1 MTEGSA
7 AAPKLTDRDEFRFLA
22 DLVFKRSSGDQTFVA
37 LQDQHGGTVRFAN
50 NQVIQNVDTRRIS
63 FSVTVAFGRRHGT
76 AGTTD
81 LTAGS
86 VQEALT
92 RAERLARVAPEDPEY
107 LPPVEPQSY
116 PTVPTA
122 RPETAAA
129 GPSGRLAH
137 ARQAIELCRAERLT
151 AAGIVSSCAAA
162 VGVAASNGLF
172 AHEERTEAR
181 FSLTAQEGEAT
192 GWASA
197 AHRSIDRLAVR
208 ERTRFAIDKAK
219 QSVEAKEMPAGRYT
233 VILEA
238 PAVAGLLTWF
248 IWMLDAKA
256 FYKGTS
262 PFSGKLGQRIVD
274 PRLSL
279 KNRPDHPDLLG
290 YGFTSEGLPVNNSTW
305 IDGGVLRQLSYDRFT
320 AKEHGVDRIATL
332 ESPLLSGDEWA
343 KAGVGDLIR
352 STARGVLVTTF
363 WYIRTV
369 NPTDLTLTGMTRD
382 GTFLVEDGRITT
394 AVRNF
399 RFHDSPLRAFN
410 EIEAFTV
417 PEEAVT
423 TETGKLLVPAMKI
436 RDFNFS
442 SVTRF

>member
-1 MTEGSA
+1 MTKGSA
-7 AAPKLTDRDEFRFLA
+7 AVPKLTDRDEFRFLA
-22 DLVFKRSSGDQTFVA
+22 DLVFKHSSGDHTFVS
-37 LQDQHGGTVRFAN
+37 LHDQRGGTVRFAN
-50 NQVIQNVDTRRIS
+50 NQVVQNVDTRRIS
-63 FSVTVAFGRRHGT
+63 FSVTVAFGRRHGS

-86 VQEALT
+86 VQETLK
-92 RAERLARVAPEDPEY
+92 RAERLARVSPEDPEY
-107 LPPVEPQSY
+107 LPPVDPQSY
-116 PTVPTA
+116 PAWPAA
-122 RPETAAA
+122 RPETAVA
-129 GPSGRLAH
+129 GPAGRLAY
-137 ARQAIELCRAERLT
+137 AREAIELCRGERLT
-151 AAGIVSSCAAA
+151 AAGIVSSSVAT
-162 VGVAASNGLF
+162 VGVAANTGLF

-181 FSLTAQEGEAT
+181 FSLTAQHGEAS

-208 ERTRFAIDKAK
+208 ERTQIAIDKAK
-219 QSVEAKEMPAGRYT
+219 RSVGAKEIPAGRYA

-256 FYKGTS
+256 FYRGTS
-262 PFSGKLGQRIVD
+262 PFSGKLDRRVVD

-290 YGFTSEGLPVNNSTW
+290 YGFTSEGLPVNASTW
-305 IDGGVLRQLSYDRFT
+305 IDAGVLRQLSYDRFT
-320 AKEHGVDRIATL
+320 AKEHGIDRIATL
-332 ESPLLSGDEWA
+332 ESPLLSGDGSA
-343 KAGVGDLIR
+343 KPGPEDLIR
-352 STARGVLVTTF
+352 STARGVLVTNF
-363 WYIRTV
+363 WYIRPV

-382 GTFLVEDGRITT
+382 GTFLIEDGRIIT

-410 EIEAFTV
+410 EIDAFTL

-423 TETGKLLVPAMKI
+423 AETGKLLVPAMKI